1 MAPPAR
7 RRGSDGAT
15 WLRTFAER
23 SIAWATVAAAS
34 YQGSLQGVVDTPSSP
49 QLCVSPNAVRTS
61 SPVASRIVIPSRS
74 PYTGPTRARRL
85 PSGRRHLARGQRC
98 DGPAPSG
105 VSALRG
111 ECEHHSRAGF
121 APDRRLGRSLGDLLP
136 ARPASVPRNL
146 AGDVVS
152 PDVCRLHWGFPCRG
166 STRSG
171 TLGDRDG
178 LRRARSILLGHL
190 ALTIPSSRRGPS
202 PAWPLPRR
210 WRQLGAGPDRPWPR
224 RVSVRGDAPESPGRV
239 RRCRLGPGS
248 CGSTRMPRVIE
259 TYRWGARPH
268 AVVQGGRSDTCPAYT
283 LSLPCRTQEGYTR

>member
-136 ARPASVPRNL
+136 ARPASVRRNL

-152 PDVCRLHWGFPCRG
+152 PDVCRLHGGSLVGAVRGRARWGTG
-166 STRSG
+166 
-171 TLGDRDG
+171 DG

-190 ALTIPSSRRGPS
+190 ALTIPSSRRRTTGS
-202 PAWPLPRR
+202 ARSACGTNT
-210 WRQLGAGPDRPWPR
+210 GAIAQ
-224 RVSVRGDAPESPGRV
+224 VHH
-239 RRCRLGPGS
+239 RLGPSRGS
-248 CGSTRMPRVIE
+248 RGNSAQDQISPGPDARLSAVTRPS
-259 TYRWGARPH
+259 PP
-268 AVVQGGRSDTCPAYT
+268 GG
-283 LSLPCRTQEGYTR
+283 

>member
-171 TLGDRDG
+171 MSGDR
-178 LRRARSILLGHL
+178 
-190 ALTIPSSRRGPS
+190 
-202 PAWPLPRR
+202 
-210 WRQLGAGPDRPWPR
+210 
-224 RVSVRGDAPESPGRV
+224 
-239 RRCRLGPGS
+239 
-248 CGSTRMPRVIE
+248 
-259 TYRWGARPH
+259 
-268 AVVQGGRSDTCPAYT
+268 
-283 LSLPCRTQEGYTR
+283 

>member
-152 PDVCRLHWGFPCRG
+152 PDVCRLHGGSLVGAVRG
-166 STRSG
+166 RARRG
-171 TLGDRDG
+171 TGDR
-178 LRRARSILLGHL
+178 LRRARSILLWHL
-190 ALTIPSSRRGPS
+190 ARSPSLLQAGGPPAAVGSRAGAVRKAPVSS
-202 PAWPLPRR
+202 PRPFERRIQISRTPL
-210 WRQLGAGPDRPWPR
+210 
-224 RVSVRGDAPESPGRV
+224 S
-239 RRCRLGPGS
+239 CRLRAKSYATYRAGRAFRHGPGIAP
-248 CGSTRMPRVIE
+248 GS
-259 TYRWGARPH
+259 H
-268 AVVQGGRSDTCPAYT
+268 
-283 LSLPCRTQEGYTR
+283 